1 MPQARAKRTALV
13 AFTFAFGA
21 HSGSGWA
28 IRSSSIRST
37 KVPSLHSCMSN
48 SRRVTS
54 TCRNRLVPTCELER
68 LPRQTLKRLVPICPT
83 MEKWL
88 AHYGQTA
95 TERQRRVVNGIGT
108 SFVLYWLAFFASR
121 TLIGPFAWR
130 VSSILVFLQAFL
142 WPVLESFRHTL
153 ELWGEGSRVE
163 RRRTKGALFTGR
175 VTRTGF
181 ALASEASHHRTHFQM
196 LVEDDEGREL
206 FFDVPQV
213 PDYRNVRRG
222 MQCEVVVLSRS
233 PGFSKLTGVT
243 DAYIADLDMF
253 VGRYPLL
260 NKSAFWKLLDA
271 RKEGDK
277 RERGTAQAHR
287 ARRGHHEFSTKL
299 ARDRPGSVPITEDEH
314 FDNQVPVYDYQRRAA
329 WKNGRDQLDIQ
340 RGSRL

>member
-1 MPQARAKRTALV
+1 MGHGFGVLSCSSAKSVRAGQRAHHERGRASGVACFTCTVSKRENVLLQLLPGRAASRPHTMSPRSIIISHSAGKRTTTMPQARAKRTALV
-13 AFTFAFGA
+13 AFTFAFCA

-175 VTRTGF
+175 
-181 ALASEASHHRTHFQM
+181 
-196 LVEDDEGREL
+196 
-206 FFDVPQV
+206 
-213 PDYRNVRRG
+213 
-222 MQCEVVVLSRS
+222 C
-233 PGFSKLTGVT
+233 
-243 DAYIADLDMF
+243 
-253 VGRYPLL
+253 
-260 NKSAFWKLLDA
+260 
-271 RKEGDK
+271 
-277 RERGTAQAHR
+277 
-287 ARRGHHEFSTKL
+287 
-299 ARDRPGSVPITEDEH
+299 
-314 FDNQVPVYDYQRRAA
+314 
-329 WKNGRDQLDIQ
+329 
-340 RGSRL
+340 